1 MAGEQ
6 DRRTER
12 QVDEEDEAPVGELDQ
27 RAAERRPDR
36 RRGGRGSAPEA
47 HSGGPFL
54 DREAVEDDR
63 QGGRGDRRRADAL
76 QDAEGDQ
83 RLQRGRDRAEQAGE
97 GEAGEAGEEDPLVA
111 EAVGEAAGRDE
122 QRRDHHEVAVEH
134 PGQEAAARLRER
146 RRDVGEGDVDD
157 RRVEE
162 GEEGAGAGNQHARSM
177 TTVIHRGGDYT
188 MSVGITRIVDAE
200 AVEPAR
206 RDGRERLLNGA
217 RRLLAEKGYAGM
229 ELRDVAE
236 RGKAPR
242 GSIYHH
248 FPGGKRQLAIEAAEL
263 EGTEI
268 RAAIER
274 SLRERGL
281 AETLT
286 MFGEMFRRR
295 VKDQPERLGCPVAAA
310 ALARPED
317 PALAAA
323 ATKAFQSWEAPIAAA
338 LRDEGVGKRDAETF
352 AGLVVSTVEGALIRA
367 RAAGDEAPLASA
379 VAGLR
384 AALDALLNSRSRG

>member
-1 MAGEQ
+1 M
-6 DRRTER
+6 
-12 QVDEEDEAPVGELDQ
+12 
-27 RAAERRPDR
+27 
-36 RRGGRGSAPEA
+36 
-47 HSGGPFL
+47 
-54 DREAVEDDR
+54 
-63 QGGRGDRRRADAL
+63 
-76 QDAEGDQ
+76 
-83 RLQRGRDRAEQAGE
+83 
-97 GEAGEAGEEDPLVA
+97 
-111 EAVGEAAGRDE
+111 
-122 QRRDHHEVAVEH
+122 
-134 PGQEAAARLRER
+134 
-146 RRDVGEGDVDD
+146 
-157 RRVEE
+157 
-162 GEEGAGAGNQHARSM
+162 SM
-177 TTVIHRGGDYT
+177 
-188 MSVGITRIVDAE
+188 GITRIADAE
-200 AVEPAR
+200 AIQPGR

-274 SLRERGL
+274 SLSERGL

-295 VKDQPERLGCPVAAA
+295 VRDKPERLGCPVAAA

-323 ATKAFQSWEAPIAAA
+323 ATRAFQSWEAPIAAA
-338 LRDEGVGKRDAETF
+338 LRDEGVGEKDAETF

-367 RAAGDEAPLASA
+367 RAAGEEAPLASA

-384 AALDALLNSRSRG
+384 AALDALLAV